1 MEVVDKNAWVNFYKN
16 TLFSHILKFEG
27 RQNELAQIL
36 KDLKKQVD
44 QSFKSDKTLDENGN
58 IIEEPKH
65 HTEIDPFTV
74 ISLINVGTLKKRS
87 TLHSGLLN
95 RDDFRVDLTGCAE
108 SDAQSAWY
116 YPYRVKQNGSDIYER
131 PKEIISRLWGLFRKL
146 AELKDIK
153 EIEKIIIEILP
164 QDVIGINKLSTGLYR
179 CRPDLFFPLNAT
191 GKAFLDKSKISY
203 TDTVVETEDKALQV
217 WNDYLD
223 TLKRI
228 KETFKDQ
235 EFYDLYYQA
244 VVDVN
249 RSRLNK
255 GHKQE
260 DNNLSTKNK
269 IETNMPLNQI
279 LYGPPGT
286 GKTYATTELA
296 VQIAAP
302 DWYASLTETDTIEHH
317 KAIKEKYDE
326 LIKTKQIA
334 FTTFHQSFSYED
346 FIEGLKAYV
355 PEGQTNIAYKVE
367 DGILKKIAIKAQKAA
382 GINKN
387 DVLGLNSSPKIW
399 KISLGETWDVER
411 RKKYFENSEIRIGWN
426 ATGNLLTE
434 RNEDQIKYFESLG
447 SNDQTSLNDFSE
459 GMKIGDVIL
468 CLRDRKSI
476 QAIGVISSDY
486 YFDEQAYELDSDFAH
501 VRKVKW
507 LATGINFNI
516 LALNNNFQLGI
527 KSVHELARISWVQL
541 VEELKAQD
549 IIIEEIHN
557 PKTLIT
563 NSVNHVLI
571 MDEINRGNISKIFGE
586 LITLIE
592 DDKRAGK
599 SDARELTLPYSKEPF
614 TVPSNLYLISTMNTA
629 DKSLTQLDLALRRRF
644 EFKEVGPDSQI
655 LEDMEASQH
664 DVDIPLML
672 KKMNQRIQYLKGKDY
687 QIGHSYFMPLC
698 SVMDETKYLET
709 LRRIFENK
717 IIPLLQEYFFSNLK
731 HIGLVLNDN
740 PDDMDERKIIQDLNF
755 DENIFGYGQQPK
767 GNPLFAVELNLG
779 CFSDLKR
786 FQQIYH

>member
-27 RQNELAQIL
+27 KQNELAQIL
-36 KDLKKQVD
+36 KDIKKQVD

-74 ISLINVGTLKKRS
+74 ISLINVGTLKNRS

-108 SDAQSAWY
+108 SDPQSAWY
-116 YPYRVKQNGSDIYER
+116 YPYRVKQKGSDIYER
-131 PKEIISRLWGLFRKL
+131 PKEIISRLWGLFKKL

-153 EIEKIIIEILP
+153 EIEKIVIEILP

-203 TDTVVETEDKALQV
+203 TDTVVETDDKALQV
-217 WNDYLD
+217 WNDYLY

-235 EFYDLYYQA
+235 EFYDLYYLA
-244 VVDVN
+244 VVDVD
-249 RSRLNK
+249 RSRSNK

-269 IETNMPLNQI
+269 IETNMPPNQI

-286 GKTYATTELA
+286 GKTYKTTELA
-296 VQIAAP
+296 VQIADP
-302 DWYASLTETDTIEHH
+302 EWYASLTETDTIKRH

-326 LIKTKQIA
+326 LIKAKQIA

-355 PEGQTNIAYKVE
+355 PDGEKNIAYKVE
-367 DGILKKIAIKAQKAA
+367 DGIFKQIALQAQKAE
-382 GINKN
+382 GINKS
-387 DVLGLNSSPKIW
+387 DMLGLNDAPKIW
-399 KISLGETWDVER
+399 KIALGEKGDVER
-411 RKKYFENSEIRIGWN
+411 RKKYLENGEIRIGWN
-426 ATGNLLTE
+426 AAGNLLKE
-434 RNEDQIKYFESLG
+434 RVKDQLEYFDSLG
-447 SNDQTSLNDFSE
+447 PNDQTSLYDFSE
-459 GMKIGDVIL
+459 GMKIGDVVL

-507 LATGINFNI
+507 LAKGINFNI
-516 LALNNNFQLGI
+516 LALNHNFQLGI
-527 KSVHELARISWVQL
+527 KSVHELVRISWGQF

-557 PKTLIT
+557 PKKLIT
-563 NSVNHVLI
+563 NSVNYVLI

-614 TVPSNLYLISTMNTA
+614 TVPSNLYLIGTMNTA

-644 EFKEVGPDSQI
+644 EFKEIGPDI
-655 LEDMEASQH
+655 KVLKDLEASS
-664 DVDIPLML
+664 DAVDIPTML
-672 KKMNQRIQYLKGKDY
+672 ETMNKRIQYLKGKDY

-698 SVMDETKYLET
+698 KKMNEAEYLKM
-709 LRRIFENK
+709 LQQIFKNK

-740 PDDMDERKIIQDLNF
+740 PDDNDERKIIKDSNLG
-755 DENIFGYGQQPK
+755 ENIFGYGQQPK
-767 GNPLFAVELNLG
+767 ANPLFAIELNLD

-786 FQQIYH
+786 FQQIYQ